1 VLDECGT
8 LSLPIFS
15 DKSHPMSAPLYW
27 VASGAGFVYL
37 YLRTSALHTP
47 GAGVAVVGMSQL
59 MDDVH
64 REPGVTMIDW
74 TNGKGTARYWALRLV
89 REAVGPGDEFV
100 VTGTSNA
107 GVYAQA
113 VTGAG
118 GTGPKRVVVVNKQY
132 TQATV
137 TIEGAK
143 GSSCYALVVDAS
155 SGEDAPRRVACD
167 ANGAVLLGPY
177 ASAVVSM

>member
-1 VLDECGT
+1 
-8 LSLPIFS
+8 
-15 DKSHPMSAPLYW
+15 
-27 VASGAGFVYL
+27 
-37 YLRTSALHTP
+37 
-47 GAGVAVVGMSQL
+47 MSQL

-89 REAVGPGDEFV
+89 REAVGPQDEFV
-100 VTGTSNA
+100 TTDSSNL

-118 GTGPKRVVVVNKQY
+118 GKGPKRVVVVNKQY

-137 TIEGAK
+137 TVEGANA
-143 GSSCYALVVDAS
+143 SSCYALIVDAA
-155 SGEDAPRRVACD
+155 SGEEAPRKGACD

-177 ASAVVSM
+177 ASAVFYP